1 MEEKWKFSH
10 HKRIDFKK
18 NFNRKGELLMMNLGS
33 ITPLGIDRIIL
44 GEDGKHKIV
53 STLQNNTNEK
63 DFSFSKTRP
72 ADKRNICYLS
82 EVLDTHRT
90 YCT

>member
-1 MEEKWKFSH
+1 MEERWKFSH

-18 NFNRKGELLMMNLGS
+18 NFNRKGELLMMK
-33 ITPLGIDRIIL
+33 PLGIDRIIL
-44 GEDGKHKIV
+44 GKDGKHKVV

-63 DFSFSKTRP
+63 ANQKDFSKTRP

-82 EVLDTHRT
+82 EVLNQMIL
-90 YCT
+90 